1 MSFRGRPADEEFPF
15 TETLAAAAGG
25 ATGADMGPCPI
36 RRCGRGL
43 AALSGSEIAQTP
55 DFQDFAMQD
64 YSPSASV
71 ENAIALQKFGV
82 GQPVLRKED
91 DTLVRGKGKYTDDFD
106 LPGQAYAWFV
116 RSSHAH
122 GIIKG
127 IDTSAAKAMPGVL
140 GVWTGADLVS
150 AGYGPYTCGLPLKS
164 RDGTPLLQ
172 TNRTALMSDKVRYV
186 GDPAAFV
193 VAETLA
199 QARDAAEAVVLDI
212 EPLPAVT
219 EAAEAAKPGAP
230 QLYGHIPNNVALD
243 YHYGDAAKVEAAF
256 AGAAHV
262 TKLDITNTRVAV
274 VAMEPRAALAS
285 YDKTSERYTIQ
296 VPTQG
301 VAGNRTNLA
310 KNLLRVANDKVHLL
324 TANVGGSFGMKN
336 INYPEY
342 ICILHAAKSLGRPVK
357 WTDERSTSFLSDSH
371 GRAQQIH
378 AELALDAEGKFLAV
392 KVSGYGNLGAYITGV
407 APSPLSLNVGKN
419 ISSVYRTPLLSV
431 DIKTVLTNTTLMGAY
446 RGAGRPEANYFMERL
461 IDRAADE
468 MGINR
473 LTLRKRNFIK
483 PAQMPF
489 AASSGVTYDSGD
501 FHGVFN
507 KALEISDH
515 AGFAKRKKESR
526 KRGKLRGIAVGSYLE
541 VTAPPGVELGKIV
554 FEDDGSVKLI
564 TGTLDYGQGHATPFA
579 QVMADQLGVPFEAV
593 KLEQGDSDLV
603 HTGNGTGGSRSITAS
618 GMAIVEASKL
628 VIEKGKKAAAHLMEA
643 AEGDIEFAKGRFTI
657 AGTDRSIDIMELARR
672 LREGKMPDGVPSS
685 LDVDHTTKEVPSTFP
700 NGCHVA
706 EVEIDPE
713 TGVMQIVR
721 YTGVNDFGTIVNP
734 MLVAGQLHG
743 GVAQGIGQALME
755 KVSYDSSGQPIT
767 GSFMDYAMPRAEDIP
782 MMAVGDHPVPAK
794 SNPLGTKGCGE
805 AGCAG
810 SLSTIVNAALDALS
824 EFGIAHIDMPLTSE
838 RIWRAIQDAKAKVA

>member
-1 MSFRGRPADEEFPF
+1 
-15 TETLAAAAGG
+15 
-25 ATGADMGPCPI
+25 
-36 RRCGRGL
+36 
-43 AALSGSEIAQTP
+43 
-55 DFQDFAMQD
+55 MQD

-91 DTLVRGKGKYTDDFD
+91 DTLVRGQGRYTDDFD
-106 LPGQAYAWFV
+106 LPGQAYAWIV

-140 GVWTGADLVS
+140 GVLTGADLAS
-150 AGYGPYTCGLPLKS
+150 AGYGPYTCGLPLKN

-186 GDPAAFV
+186 GDPVAFV

-199 QARDAAEAVVLDI
+199 QARDAGEAVVLDI

-219 EAAEAAKPGAP
+219 SAEEAAKPGAP
-230 QLYGHIPNNVALD
+230 LLYDHIPNNVALD
-243 YHYGDAAKVEAAF
+243 YHYGDTAKVEAAF
-256 AGAAHV
+256 ASAVHV

-285 YDKTSERYTIQ
+285 YDRKSERYTIQ

-310 KNLLRVANDKVHLL
+310 KNLLKVPNDKVHLL

-342 ICILHAAKSLGRPVK
+342 MCILHAAKALGRPVK

-392 KVSGYGNLGAYITGV
+392 KISGYGNLGAYITGV

-419 ISSVYRTPLLSV
+419 IASVYRTPLLSV

-501 FHGVFN
+501 FQGVFN

-593 KLEQGDSDLV
+593 KLVQGDSDIV
-603 HTGNGTGGSRSITAS
+603 HTGSGTGGSRSITAS

-643 AEGDIEFAKGRFTI
+643 AEDDIEFAQGRFTI

-672 LREGKMPDGVPSS
+672 MREGKMPEGVPSS
-685 LDVDHTTKEVPSTFP
+685 LDVDHITKEVPSTFP

-706 EVEIDPE
+706 EVEIDPD
-713 TGVMQIVR
+713 TGVVQIVR

-755 KVSYDSSGQPIT
+755 CVSYDESGQPIT
-767 GSFMDYAMPRAEDIP
+767 GSFMDYALPRAEDIP

-810 SLSTIVNAALDALS
+810 SLSTIVNAVLDALA
-824 EFGIAHIDMPLTSE
+824 EFGIKHIDMPLTPE
-838 RIWRAIQDAKAKVA
+838 RIWRTIQDAKAKVA

>member
-1 MSFRGRPADEEFPF
+1 M
-15 TETLAAAAGG
+15 
-25 ATGADMGPCPI
+25 
-36 RRCGRGL
+36 
-43 AALSGSEIAQTP
+43 LS
-55 DFQDFAMQD
+55 MQD
-64 YSPSASV
+64 HTSPSSL
-71 ENAIALQKFGV
+71 ENAIAVQKYGV
-82 GQPVLRKED
+82 GQPVRRKED
-91 DTLVRGKGKYTDDFD
+91 DTLVRGKGKYTDDFN
-106 LPGQAYAWFV
+106 LPDQAYAWIV

-122 GIIKG
+122 GIIRG
-127 IDTSAAKAMPGVL
+127 IDAGPAKAMPGVL
-140 GVWTGADLVS
+140 GVWTGTDFAA
-150 AGYGPYTCGLPLKS
+150 AGYGPFTCALPLKS
-164 RDGTPLLQ
+164 RDGTPLKQ
-172 TNRTALMSDKVRYV
+172 TNRLALMTDKVRYV
-186 GDPAAFV
+186 GDPVAVV

-219 EAAEAAKPGAP
+219 DPELAAKPGAP
-230 QLYGHIPNNVALD
+230 QLYDHIPDNVALD
-243 YHYGDAAKVEAAF
+243 YHFGDAAKVEAAF

-262 TKLDITNTRVAV
+262 TKLDIVNTRVAV

-285 YDKTSERYTIQ
+285 YDKASERFTIQ

-301 VAGNRTNLA
+301 VVANRINLA
-310 KNLLRVANDKVHLL
+310 KNILKVPNDKVHLL

-336 INYPEY
+336 VNYPEY
-342 ICILHAAKSLGRPVK
+342 VCILHAAKALGRPVK

-371 GRAQQIH
+371 GRAQKIH
-378 AELALDAEGKFLAV
+378 CELALDADGKFLAV
-392 KVSGYGNLGAYITGV
+392 KVSGYGNLGSYITGV
-407 APSPLSLNVGKN
+407 APQPLSLNIGKN
-419 ISSVYRTPLLSV
+419 LASVYRTPLMTI

-468 MGINR
+468 MGINP
-473 LTLRKRNFIK
+473 LTMRKRNFIR

-489 AASSGVTYDSGD
+489 NASSGMTYDSGD
-501 FHGVFN
+501 FQSVFN

-515 AGFAKRKKESR
+515 ANFARRKKESR

-554 FEDDGSVKLI
+554 FEDDGAVTLI

-579 QVMADQLGVPFEAV
+579 QVLSAQLGIPFERI
-593 KLEQGDSDLV
+593 KLVQGDSDLV
-603 HTGNGTGGSRSITAS
+603 HAGNGTGGSRSITAS
-618 GMAIVEASKL
+618 GMAIVEASRL
-628 VIEKGKKAAAHLMEA
+628 VIEKGKRAAAHLMEA
-643 AEGDIEFAKGRFTI
+643 AEADIEFADGRFTI
-657 AGTDRSIDIMELARR
+657 AGTDRAIDIIELARR
-672 LREGKMPDGVPSS
+672 MREGQMPDGVPSS
-685 LDVDHTTKEVPSTFP
+685 LDVDHTTQAVPSTFP

-713 TGVMQIVR
+713 TGIVQIVR

-755 KVSYDSSGQPIT
+755 CVSYDASGQPIT
-767 GSFMDYAMPRAEDIP
+767 GSFMDYALPRAEDIP
-782 MMAVGDHPVPAK
+782 LMEIADHPVPAT

-810 SLSTIVNAALDALS
+810 SLSTLVNAVLDALS
-824 EFGIAHIDMPLTSE
+824 EYGITHIDMPLTPE
-838 RIWRAIQDAKAKVA
+838 RVWRAIRDAKANKKAA

>member
-1 MSFRGRPADEEFPF
+1 
-15 TETLAAAAGG
+15 
-25 ATGADMGPCPI
+25 
-36 RRCGRGL
+36 
-43 AALSGSEIAQTP
+43 
-55 DFQDFAMQD
+55 MQD
-64 YSPSASV
+64 QPSSSSL
-71 ENAIALQKFGV
+71 ENSIALQKFGL

-91 DTLVRGKGKYTDDFD
+91 DTLVRGKGKYTDDFN
-106 LPGQAYAWFV
+106 LPGQAYAWIV
-116 RSSHAH
+116 RSTHAH
-122 GIIKG
+122 GIIRA
-127 IDTSAAKAMPGVL
+127 IDTSAAKTMPGVL
-140 GVWTGADLVS
+140 GVWTGTDLVA
-150 AGYGPYTCGLPLKS
+150 AGYGPFTCGLPLKN

-172 TNRTALMSDKVRYV
+172 TNRTALMTDKVRYV
-186 GDPAAFV
+186 GDPVAFV

-199 QARDAAEAVVLDI
+199 QARDAAEAIVVDVD
-212 EPLPAVT
+212 PLPAVT
-219 EAAEAAKPGAP
+219 DPAEAAKAGAP
-230 QLYGHIPNNVALD
+230 QLYEHIPNNVALD

-256 AGAAHV
+256 ASAAHV
-262 TKLDITNTRVAV
+262 TKLDIVNTRVAV
-274 VAMEPRAALAS
+274 VPMEPRAALAS
-285 YDKTSERYTIQ
+285 YDKASERYTIQ
-296 VPTQG
+296 LPTQG

-310 KNLLRVANDKVHLL
+310 KNILKVPNEKVHLL
-324 TANVGGSFGMKN
+324 TPNVGGSFGMKN
-336 INYPEY
+336 VNYPEY
-342 ICILHAAKSLGRPVK
+342 VCILHAAKLLGRPVK

-371 GRAQQIH
+371 GRAQKIH
-378 AELALDAEGKFLAV
+378 CELALDAEGKFLAV

-407 APSPLSLNVGKN
+407 APSPLSLNIGKN
-419 ISSVYRTPLLSV
+419 LASVYRTPLMTI

-446 RGAGRPEANYFMERL
+446 RGAGRPEANYYMERL

-501 FHGVFN
+501 FQGVFN

-515 AGFAKRKKESR
+515 ANFPKRKKESR
-526 KRGKLRGIAVGSYLE
+526 KRGKLRGIAIGSYLE

-554 FEDDGSVKLI
+554 FEQDGSVRLI

-579 QVMADQLGVPFEAV
+579 QVLSTQLGVPFDSI
-593 KLEQGDSDLV
+593 KLEQGDSDIV

-618 GMAIVEASKL
+618 GMAIVEASRI
-628 VIEKGKKAAAHLMEA
+628 VIEKGKRAAAHMMEA
-643 AEGDIEFAKGRFTI
+643 AESDIEFANGRFTI
-657 AGTDRSIDIMELARR
+657 AGTDRSIDILELARR
-672 LREGKMPDGVPSS
+672 LKEGKMPEGMPSS
-685 LDVDHTTKEVPSTFP
+685 LDVDHATEAVPSTFP

-713 TGVMQIVR
+713 TGIVQIVG

-755 KVSYDSSGQPIT
+755 CISYDSSGQPIT

-810 SLSTIVNAALDALS
+810 SLSTIVNAVVDALS
-824 EFGIAHIDMPLTSE
+824 EYGIKHIDMPLTPE
-838 RIWRAIQDAKAKVA
+838 RVWRAISDAKSNAA

>member
-1 MSFRGRPADEEFPF
+1 
-15 TETLAAAAGG
+15 
-25 ATGADMGPCPI
+25 
-36 RRCGRGL
+36 
-43 AALSGSEIAQTP
+43 
-55 DFQDFAMQD
+55 MQD
-64 YSPSASV
+64 YTSSAAQD
-71 ENAIALQKFGV
+71 NAIALQKFGV
-82 GQPVLRKED
+82 GQPVRRKED
-91 DTLVRGKGKYTDDFD
+91 DTLVRGKGKYTDDFS
-106 LPGQAYAWFV
+106 LPGQAHAWIV

-122 GIIKG
+122 GIIRG
-127 IDTSAAKAMPGVL
+127 IDTEAAKAMPGVL
-140 GVWTGADLVS
+140 GVWTGADLAS
-150 AGYGPYTCGLPLKS
+150 ADYGPYTCGLPLKS
-164 RDGTPLLQ
+164 RDGSPLLQ
-172 TNRTALMSDKVRYV
+172 TNRPALVSDKVRFV
-186 GDPAAFV
+186 GDPVAFV

-219 EAAEAAKPGAP
+219 SADEAAKPGAP
-230 QLYGHIPNNVALD
+230 QLYDHIPNNVALD
-243 YHYGDAAKVEAAF
+243 YHFGDAAKVADAF

-262 TKLDITNTRVAV
+262 TRLDIINTRVAV

-285 YDKTSERYTIQ
+285 YDKASERYTIQ

-301 VAGNRTNLA
+301 VAGNRAMLA
-310 KNLLRVANDKVHLL
+310 KNLLKVPNEKVHLL

-342 ICILHAAKSLGRPVK
+342 LCILHAAKTLGRPVK

-378 AELALDAEGKFLAV
+378 GELALDREGRFLAV
-392 KVSGYGNLGAYITGV
+392 KLSGYGNLGAYISGV
-407 APSPLSLNVGKN
+407 APVPLAMNVSKN
-419 ISSVYRTPLLSV
+419 LASVYRTPLMSV

-468 MGINR
+468 MGIDR

-526 KRGKLRGIAVGSYLE
+526 KRGLLRGIAVGSYLE
-541 VTAPPGVELGKIV
+541 VTAPPSAELGKIV
-554 FEDDGSVKLI
+554 FEDDGSVRLI

-579 QVMADQLGVPFEAV
+579 QVLCAELGVPFESV
-593 KLEQGDSDLV
+593 RLEQGDSDIV
-603 HTGNGTGGSRSITAS
+603 HAGNGTGGSRSITAS

-628 VIEKGKKAAAHLMEA
+628 IVEKGKRAAAHLMEA
-643 AEGDIEFAKGRFTI
+643 AEADIEFGHGRFTI
-657 AGTDRSIDIMELARR
+657 AGTDRSIDIIELARR
-672 LREGKMPDGVPSS
+672 LREGKMPEGVPSS
-685 LDVDHTTKEVPSTFP
+685 LDVDHTSEGVPSTFP

-713 TGVMQIVR
+713 TGIVQIVR

-755 KVSYDSSGQPIT
+755 CVSYDSNGQPIT
-767 GSFMDYAMPRAEDIP
+767 GSFMDYAMPRAGDIP
-782 MMAVGDHPVPAK
+782 TMAVGDHPVPAK
-794 SNPLGTKGCGE
+794 SNPLGSKGCGE

-810 SLSTIVNAALDALS
+810 SISTIVNAVIDALS
-824 EFGIAHIDMPLTSE
+824 EFGIAHIDMPLTPE
-838 RIWRAIQDAKAKVA
+838 RVWRAIQDARTKVA

>member
-1 MSFRGRPADEEFPF
+1 
-15 TETLAAAAGG
+15 
-25 ATGADMGPCPI
+25 
-36 RRCGRGL
+36 
-43 AALSGSEIAQTP
+43 
-55 DFQDFAMQD
+55 MQD

-91 DTLVRGKGKYTDDFD
+91 DTLVRGKGKYTDDFN
-106 LPGQAYAWFV
+106 LPGQAYAWIV

-140 GVWTGADLVS
+140 GVWTGADLAP
-150 AGYGPYTCGLPLKS
+150 AGYGPYTCGLPLKN

-186 GDPAAFV
+186 GDPVAFV

-219 EAAEAAKPGAP
+219 NAEEAAKPGAP
-230 QLYGHIPNNVALD
+230 QLYDHIPNNVALD
-243 YHYGDAAKVEAAF
+243 YHYGDTAKVEAAF

-285 YDKTSERYTIQ
+285 YDRKSERYTIQ

-310 KNLLRVANDKVHLL
+310 KNLLKVPNDKVHLL

-342 ICILHAAKSLGRPVK
+342 MCILHAAKALGRPVK

-378 AELALDAEGKFLAV
+378 AELALDAEEKFLAV
-392 KVSGYGNLGAYITGV
+392 KISGYGNLGAYITGV

-419 ISSVYRTPLLSV
+419 IASVYRTPLLSV

-501 FHGVFN
+501 FQGVFN

-515 AGFAKRKKESR
+515 ANFAKRKKESR

-579 QVMADQLGVPFEAV
+579 QVMSDQLGVPFEAV
-593 KLEQGDSDLV
+593 KLVQGDSDVV

-643 AEGDIEFAKGRFTI
+643 SESDIEFAKGRFTI
-657 AGTDRSIDIMELARR
+657 AGTDRSIDIMELSRR
-672 LREGKMPDGVPSS
+672 LREDKMPEGVPSS

-706 EVEIDPE
+706 EVEIDPD
-713 TGVMQIVR
+713 TGVVQIVR

-755 KVSYDSSGQPIT
+755 CVSYDSSGQPIT

-810 SLSTIVNAALDALS
+810 SLSTIVNAVIDALS

-838 RIWRAIQDAKAKVA
+838 RIWRAIQAAKAKVA